1 MTRGRV
7 KTTARRP
14 IQCFFFFFVKLCAEY
29 FSFFQPPSPSLPSAL
44 HMLSPVSFVCSVY
57 FICPRGC
64 MCNRTC
70 IGWWYASF
78 YKRAKCVFR
87 GGGEGEHLRDI

>member
-29 FSFFQPPSPSLPSAL
+29 FSLFFNRPLPPSLPPCICSL
-44 HMLSPVSFVCSVY
+44 PCLSCVRCILSVPADACVIGRVSVGGTRAFTSVRSVCFEGVG
-57 FICPRGC
+57 RGS
-64 MCNRTC
+64 T
-70 IGWWYASF
+70 
-78 YKRAKCVFR
+78 
-87 GGGEGEHLRDI
+87 